1 MTFETLCKHVAYL
14 LDEPEGT
21 ISETENLLDR
31 GLDSI
36 RIMSL
41 VESWRQDGVEID
53 FITLAENP
61 TLSHWWELLSSAKRH
76 V

>member
-1 MTFETLCKHVAYL
+1 MTFETLCKQVAHL
-14 LDEPEGT
+14 LDEPEAT

-36 RIMSL
+36 RMMSL
-41 VESWRQDGVEID
+41 VESWRQDGVEVD

-61 TLSHWWELLSSAKRH
+61 TLSHWWELISSAKRH
-76 V
+76 A